1 MSGLVYDVWP
11 CSWCLALFM
20 MPGLVYDIWLYIW
33 RHRHWVPSTQEQLS
47 WACPHV
53 IQISA
58 FNKQD
63 RKSTETLL
71 WFYFLFRFYQQHACY
86 MLLRSGFPLNTIG
99 WEQGLTCSLTVSVGP
114 LAGGEDRVAEEADVG
129 GGKLLRHVAL
139 AVYLTGVRHLVENN
153 DTLHLERKQKQLS
166 AFFSTAALSVLSV
179 LALCVLVLSLC

>member
-1 MSGLVYDVWP
+1 
-11 CSWCLALFM
+11 
-20 MPGLVYDIWLYIW
+20 
-33 RHRHWVPSTQEQLS
+33 
-47 WACPHV
+47 
-53 IQISA
+53 
-58 FNKQD
+58 
-63 RKSTETLL
+63 
-71 WFYFLFRFYQQHACY
+71 

-179 LALCVLVLSLC
+179 LALCVLVLSLLALSVLALCVLVLSVLARPSVLALCVLVGLTNTHC